1 VINPFFSASSNIEI
15 AGLHHS
21 TPKKDTEISLIPQ
34 ANITLMNYINH
45 GFMLFMYRH
54 LYRHQMVLLLSH
66 DCAPQELGMDDM
78 LQFCQHDREKFVS
91 HEI

>member
-1 VINPFFSASSNIEI
+1 MKAKPMPMFPDVGSISVVFPGVINPFFSASSNIEI

-21 TPKKDTEISLIPQ
+21 TPKKDTKISLIPE
-34 ANITLMNYINH
+34 ANITRMNYINH

-66 DCAPQELGMDDM
+66 DCANL
-78 LQFCQHDREKFVS
+78 
-91 HEI
+91 